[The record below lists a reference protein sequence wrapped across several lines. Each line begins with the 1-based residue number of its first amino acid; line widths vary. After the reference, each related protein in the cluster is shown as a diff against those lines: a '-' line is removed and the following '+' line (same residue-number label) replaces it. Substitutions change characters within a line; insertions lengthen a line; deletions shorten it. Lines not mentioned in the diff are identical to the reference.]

1 MNWEK
6 TCFYAGQ
13 CGRQIWA
20 TKVLFL
26 ESYFGWFW
34 VSQEK
39 SMPHCTKSAILEKPK
54 IQWTLISLEPLH
66 IAQDVSLFG
75 AKFGQPTLL
84 PPCHGACDNAVWE
97 AVGRWCLA
105 WLSFVL
111 YTLYRRCCKGGVWVS
126 LYSVLCS
133 LFGRRCEGGVWVSW
147 LQPEPIIWRAV
158 CWC

>member
-1 MNWEK
+1 MMRVWTVWSDWTPNVGK
-6 TCFYAGQ
+6 QGCY
-13 CGRQIWA
+13 
-20 TKVLFL
+20 FL
-26 ESYFGWFW
+26 ETRNW
-34 VSQEK
+34 
-39 SMPHCTKSAILEKPK
+39 L
-54 IQWTLISLEPLH
+54 TLILRSS

-84 PPCHGACDNAVWE
+84 PPCHGACDNVVWE

-111 YTLYRRCCKGGVWVS
+111 CTLYRRCCKGGVWVS

-133 LFGRRCEGGVWVSW
+133 LFGRCCKGGVWVSW

-158 CWC
+158 C